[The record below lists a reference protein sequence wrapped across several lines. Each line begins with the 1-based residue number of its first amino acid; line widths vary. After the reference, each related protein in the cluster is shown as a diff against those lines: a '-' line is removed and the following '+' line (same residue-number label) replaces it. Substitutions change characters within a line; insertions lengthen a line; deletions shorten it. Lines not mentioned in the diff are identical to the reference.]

1 MHGRFSE
8 AALRRRIHMY
18 KIKPFIS
25 LLLLGI
31 LLAVATACGADEDSS
46 GNQENPNVSTEPQA
60 TAAPDVETMP
70 TDDTANAG
78 GGSDITAWLQQVNDD
93 ESAAMSQGESL
104 DWGLGYL
111 VYYGDVTELGVD
123 NLIYNALEVH
133 KRLDSGEV
141 TADNLSRGAQN
152 LLDMTDGIVYDPSV
166 ELTEQV
172 AQTPEIRQTILDRI
186 SQDQSDLSPEEALD
200 TNEVV
205 GIVALNAAETIGRKY
220 LVYTQ
225 DSPDDDFTFLGTVI
239 AADAAPQTGGEP
251 YSFQD
256 WNELPLLGD
265 AAGPFWDDLPA
276 GVSGDPANTS
286 EGRPGVLLVSEKS
299 FEEINQGN
307 FN

>member
-1 MHGRFSE
+1 
-8 AALRRRIHMY
+8 MY

>member
-1 MHGRFSE
+1 
-8 AALRRRIHMY
+8 
-18 KIKPFIS
+18 
-25 LLLLGI
+25 
-31 LLAVATACGADEDSS
+31 
-46 GNQENPNVSTEPQA
+46 
-60 TAAPDVETMP
+60 
-70 TDDTANAG
+70 
-78 GGSDITAWLQQVNDD
+78 
-93 ESAAMSQGESL
+93 MSQGESL

-111 VYYGDVTELGVD
+111 VYYGDVEKLGVD

-133 KRLDSGEV
+133 KRLESGDV

-152 LLDMTDGIVYDPSV
+152 LLDLTDGIVYDPSV
-166 ELTEQV
+166 ELTQQI

-186 SQDQSDLSPEEALD
+186 SQDQSGLSPEEALD
-200 TNEVV
+200 ANEVV
-205 GIVALNAAETIGRKY
+205 GIVALNAAETVGRKY

-225 DSPDDDFTFLGTVI
+225 NSPDDDFSFLGTVI
-239 AADAAPQTGGEP
+239 AADAAPQTAGEP
-251 YSFQD
+251 YSFQN

-299 FEEINQGN
+299 FEEISQGN